1 MSISTAKKLPTAL
14 PGTDDDEIDLLAL
27 LGVLLRG
34 WKIILAFAL
43 AGLLLGVLYSR
54 YVNPTY
60 KANALLQLDEKSS
73 GLSALG
79 ANISE
84 LVGPE
89 VSVAQTERELIKSR
103 MVLQPVVD
111 QLHLDIQLSDPQQ
124 SLFNRLTQDQTATTI
139 HYRDRVVLDTENG
152 QAEVS
157 AFLVPQAYLN
167 QAFILTATNSG
178 FDLSDGTYHYPGE
191 LGVAHTFKTSAGD
204 IEITVLALPAPGHP
218 VQIVKQS
225 LQTSTDALNTA
236 LSVTERGKQSGIFEL
251 SLTGSDQQEVS
262 RILTQ
267 VVASYVN
274 QNQDRS
280 SEQTTNTID
289 FMASQIPKLR
299 QKLEASEADFNE
311 FRETYG
317 TIDVSKEAELLL
329 TESSQIERQL
339 NQLNLKMAELSTY
352 YTEEHPL
359 VIQISDQLKVLLK
372 RKQQIKQT
380 IEQLPEIQREF
391 LQLSEDVGI
400 NREIYLTML
409 KNYEQLKIV
418 KAGEIGY
425 VRVIDMP
432 ISTFNPI
439 APKKLQIW
447 ILALLLG
454 TMLGTLVVLLKNLLR
469 NTVKDPERLEA
480 KTGIPVIAT
489 IPRSKSLMRLSSP
502 KRLTGR
508 LLAQID
514 HDGLSYEAI
523 KSLRTFLLFGMPSG
537 APVAVADEGQNQ
549 GSPSARLQKSKQG
562 KVILITSESPS
573 AGKSFITANLAEVF
587 SQLDKK
593 ILVIDAD
600 MRLGHLHQVFPL
612 PANQSSNGLADYL
625 ATPDRC
631 SISNLDPDL
640 QSEAVAADCIHKT
653 AFDDID
659 FLPRGRAPHNPAALL
674 AGTRFAKLMAQ
685 LTQQYDYI
693 FLDTPP
699 LLGASDAIIA
709 AQFADKVLMVTR
721 YNHSIEGQLAYVIKQ
736 LQRANINIDG
746 IVLNDVRQGVIEG
759 YGNHYGYSYGQD
771 RSR

>member
-1 MSISTAKKLPTAL
+1 MTISSPKVAKARPMA
-14 PGTDDDEIDLLAL
+14 DDDEIDLLAL
-27 LGVLLRG
+27 LSVLLRG

-60 KANALLQLDEKSS
+60 KADALLQLDEKSL

-79 ANISE
+79 ANISD
-84 LVGPE
+84 LVAPE
-89 VSVAQTERELIKSR
+89 VSLAQTERELIKSR

-124 SLFNRLTQDQTATTI
+124 SVFDRLAQARTATAI
-139 HYRDRVVLDTENG
+139 HYRDRVVLDTEQG
-152 QAEVS
+152 QAKVS
-157 AFLVPQAYLN
+157 SFIVPPSYLN
-167 QAFILTATNSG
+167 HNFILTATKGG
-178 FDLSDGTYHYPGE
+178 FDLSDGSYHYPGH
-191 LGVAHTFKTSAGD
+191 LGMANTFKTSAGD
-204 IEITVLALPAPGHP
+204 IEITVLALPAIGHP

-225 LQTSTDALNTA
+225 LQSSTDALNSA
-236 LSVTERGKQSGIFEL
+236 LSVSERGKQTGILEL

-280 SEQTTNTID
+280 SEQTTTTIE
-289 FMASQIPKLR
+289 FMASQIPKLQ
-299 QKLEASEADFNE
+299 QKLEAAEAAFNE

-339 NQLNLKMAELSTY
+339 NQLTLKMAELSTY
-352 YTEEHPL
+352 YTDEHPL
-359 VIQISDQLKVLLK
+359 VIQISDQLKVLLS
-372 RKQQIKQT
+372 RKQQIQQT

-391 LQLSEDVGI
+391 LQLSEDMGI

-409 KNYEQLKIV
+409 KNHEQLKIV

-425 VRVIDMP
+425 VRVVDMP

-439 APKKLQIW
+439 APKKGQIW

-454 TMLGTLVVLLKNLLR
+454 TMLGTLLVLLKNLLR

-489 IPRSKSLMRLSSP
+489 IPRCKSIMRLSGP
-502 KRLTGR
+502 KRLAGR
-508 LLAQID
+508 LLAQVD
-514 HDGLSYEAI
+514 HNGLSYEAI

-537 APVAVADEGQNQ
+537 ARAAVADEGQNQ
-549 GSPSARLQKSKQG
+549 ASKQARPQG
-562 KVILITSESPS
+562 KVILITSESPG

-587 SQLDKK
+587 SQLHKK

-600 MRLGHLHQVFPL
+600 MRLGHLHQIFTP
-612 PANQSSNGLADYL
+612 PKAQPINGLAEYL
-625 ATPDRC
+625 ATPTPT
-631 SISNLDPDL
+631 SISESDTDL
-640 QSEAVAADCIHKT
+640 LSEAVAANCIHAT
-653 AFDDID
+653 AIEGID

-674 AGTRFAKLMAQ
+674 AGERFAELMAQ
-685 LTQQYDYI
+685 LTEQYDYI

-736 LQRANINIDG
+736 LQSANINIDG
-746 IVLNDVRQGVIEG
+746 IVLNDIRQGVMEG
-759 YGNHYGYSYGQD
+759 YGNHYGYNYGHIQEGV
-771 RSR
+771 R